1 MKQYTF
7 KNREISWLDFNSR
20 VLQEA
25 EDSSVPLIER
35 IRFIGIFSNNL
46 DEFYKVRYATV
57 KRIALSAK
65 KQKKLYKGLNAIDL
79 LKEITKKTISLQNRS
94 TNALNTII
102 DKLKSQN
109 IFFVDEKTI
118 PKQFINYINEFFVE
132 KIQPQLEIVVL
143 DEKSKFPNLTDT
155 SSFLTIKIISK
166 SLDHKYALIKIPTQ
180 LDRFLVLNETKRKYV
195 ILIDDIIRFHLNE
208 IFEMFSPKTINAHMI
223 KISRDAELDFAY
235 DISKSYLEKIS
246 LSIKN
251 RSTGEPVRFVY
262 DNEIE
267 KETLDFLLDKLNFDN
282 NTDSIIPGGKYHN
295 RRDYMSFPSMNQN
308 KLIYKKLKPLDIQNF
323 DLSKNIFDTL
333 KKRDYLLHT
342 PFHKFTYILRF
353 LSEAS
358 IDPAVKKIS
367 ITIYRLSKLSSVANA
382 LINAAKNGKEV
393 TVQIELQARFDEKAN
408 IKYAKLL
415 EQQGVKLIFGIQNL
429 KVHAKICV
437 IERKTPNGLE
447 KYGFISTG
455 NFNESTAKT
464 YTDFTLFTHNKQILN
479 DMSKVFK
486 FFNANYKNFK
496 YEHLKLSPF
505 DTQSFFTKMI
515 KREIKNAKKGLSA
528 SIKIKLNSLT
538 SYAMVEEL
546 YKASK
551 EGVKIKMI
559 VRGICCLIP
568 ENEKN
573 IEVISVV
580 DRFLE
585 HTRFFIFNNNGKN
598 ETYISSADWMTR
610 NLDNRVEVTCPILN
624 KNIKD
629 EINDIFNIYW
639 SDNVKS
645 RRVNTEIPNQYQVD
659 LKSKK
664 EKRSQMEIYNY
675 YKLKLEKQ
683 GRYR

>member
-1 MKQYTF
+1 MKDYTF
-7 KNREISWLDFNSR
+7 KNRELSWLDFNAR

-25 EDSSVPLIER
+25 EDPNVPLIER

-57 KRIALSAK
+57 KRIALSGK
-65 KQKKLYKGLNAIDL
+65 KQKKLYQGLNAIDL
-79 LKEITKKTISLQNRS
+79 LKEITKKTIELQDRS
-94 TNALNTII
+94 TDALNSII
-102 DKLKSQN
+102 NKLKLEN
-109 IFFVDEKTI
+109 IHFVDEKTI
-118 PKQFINYINEFFVE
+118 PEKFIGLINDFFID

-143 DEKSKFPNLTDT
+143 NKKSKFPNLTDT
-155 SSFLTIKIISK
+155 SSFLTVKIISK
-166 SLDHKYALIKIPTQ
+166 KQEQKYALIKIPTK
-180 LDRFLVLNETKRKYV
+180 LDRFLVLSETNQKYV

-208 IFEMFSPKTINAHMI
+208 IFEIFSPQSIKANMI

-246 LSIKN
+246 LSLKN
-251 RSTGEPVRFVY
+251 RSSGEPVRFVY

-267 KETLDFLLDKLNFDN
+267 KETLDFLLDKLKFDHD
-282 NTDSIIPGGKYHN
+282 TDSIIPGGKYHN
-295 RRDYMSFPSMNQN
+295 RRDYMSFPSMNKN
-308 KLIYKKLKPLDIQNF
+308 NLSYKKFKPLDLKGF

-342 PFHKFTYILRF
+342 PFHKFTYILRL

-358 IDPAVKKIS
+358 IDPSVTKIS

-393 TVQIELQARFDEKAN
+393 VVQIELQARFDEKAN

-415 EQQGVKLIFGIQNL
+415 EEQGVKLIFGIQNL

-437 IERKTPNGLE
+437 IERKSSDGLE
-447 KYGFISTG
+447 KFGFISTG
-455 NFNESTAKT
+455 NFNESTAKI
-464 YTDFTLFTHNKQILN
+464 YTDFTLFTCDKKILN
-479 DMSKVFK
+479 DISKVFK
-486 FFNANYKNFK
+486 FFNANYKKFIFQ
-496 YEHLKLSPF
+496 HLKLSPF
-505 DTQSFFTKMI
+505 DTQSFFTKML
-515 KREIKNAKKGLSA
+515 KREIKNAKKGLPA
-528 SIKIKLNSLT
+528 YVKIKLNSLT

-546 YKASK
+546 YKASR

-559 VRGICCLIP
+559 VRGICCLLP

-573 IEVISVV
+573 IEVRSVV

-585 HTRFFIFNNNGKN
+585 HTRFFIFNNNGEN

-610 NLDNRVEVTCPILN
+610 NLDNRVEVTCPILDP
-624 KNIKD
+624 NIKK
-629 EINDIFNIYW
+629 EINDIFEIYW

-645 RRVNTEIPNQYQVD
+645 RTVNNEIPNQYQINQN
-659 LKSKK
+659 SKK
-664 EKRSQMEIYNY
+664 LIRSQIEINNY
-675 YKLKLEKQ
+675 YKSKLEK
-683 GRYR
+683 

>member
-1 MKQYTF
+1 MKDYTF
-7 KNREISWLDFNSR
+7 KNRELSWLDFNAR

-25 EDSSVPLIER
+25 EDPNVPLIER

-57 KRIALSAK
+57 KRIALSGK
-65 KQKKLYKGLNAIDL
+65 KQKKLYQGLNAIDL
-79 LKEITKKTISLQNRS
+79 LKEITKKTIELQDRS
-94 TNALNTII
+94 TYALNSII
-102 DKLKSQN
+102 NKLKSEN
-109 IFFVDEKTI
+109 IHFVDEKTI
-118 PKQFINYINEFFVE
+118 PEKFIGLINDFFID

-143 DEKSKFPNLTDT
+143 NKKSKFPNLTDT
-155 SSFLTIKIISK
+155 SSFLTVKIISK
-166 SLDHKYALIKIPTQ
+166 KQEQKYALIKIPTK
-180 LDRFLVLNETKRKYV
+180 LDRFLVLSEKNQKYV

-208 IFEMFSPKTINAHMI
+208 IFEIFSPQSIKANMI

-246 LSIKN
+246 LSLKN
-251 RSTGEPVRFVY
+251 RSSGEPVRFVY

-267 KETLDFLLDKLNFDN
+267 KETLDFLLDKLKFDHD
-282 NTDSIIPGGKYHN
+282 TDSIIPGGKYHN
-295 RRDYMSFPSMNQN
+295 RRDYMSFPSMNKN
-308 KLIYKKLKPLDIQNF
+308 NLSYKKFEPLDLKGF

-342 PFHKFTYILRF
+342 PFHKFTYILRL

-358 IDPAVKKIS
+358 IDPSVTKIS

-393 TVQIELQARFDEKAN
+393 VVQIELQARFDEKAN

-415 EQQGVKLIFGIQNL
+415 EEQGVKLIFGIQNL

-437 IERKTPNGLE
+437 IERKSSDGLE
-447 KYGFISTG
+447 KFGFISTG
-455 NFNESTAKT
+455 NFNESTAKI
-464 YTDFTLFTHNKQILN
+464 YTDFTLFTCDKKILN
-479 DMSKVFK
+479 DISKVFK
-486 FFNANYKNFK
+486 FFNANYKKFNFQ
-496 YEHLKLSPF
+496 HLKLSPF
-505 DTQSFFTKMI
+505 DTQSFFTKML
-515 KREIKNAKKGLSA
+515 KREIKNAKKGLPA
-528 SIKIKLNSLT
+528 YVKIKLNSLT

-546 YKASK
+546 YKASR

-559 VRGICCLIP
+559 VRGICCLLP

-573 IEVISVV
+573 IEVRSVV

-610 NLDNRVEVTCPILN
+610 NLDNRVEVTCPILDP
-624 KNIKD
+624 NIKK
-629 EINDIFNIYW
+629 EVNDIFEIYW

-645 RRVNTEIPNQYQVD
+645 RTVNNEIPNQYQINQN
-659 LKSKK
+659 SKK
-664 EKRSQMEIYNY
+664 LIRSQIEINNY
-675 YKLKLEKQ
+675 YKSKLEK
-683 GRYR
+683 

>member
-1 MKQYTF
+1 MKQYKF

-25 EDSSVPLIER
+25 EDSNVPLIER

-102 DKLKSQN
+102 DKLKSEN

-118 PKQFINYINEFFVE
+118 PKQFVNYINEFFVE

-143 DEKSKFPNLTDT
+143 DQKSKFPNLTDS

-166 SLDHKYALIKIPTQ
+166 SFDNKYALIKIPTQ
-180 LDRFLVLNETKRKYV
+180 LDRFLVLNETNFKYV
-195 ILIDDIIRFHLNE
+195 ILIDDIIRYHLNE
-208 IFEMFSPKTINAHMI
+208 IFEIFSPKKINANMI

-262 DNEIE
+262 DDQIK

-308 KLIYKKLKPLDIQNF
+308 KLTYEKLKPLDLYNF
-323 DLSKNIFDTL
+323 DLSKNIFDIL
-333 KKRDYLLHT
+333 KERDYLLHT
-342 PFHKFTYILRF
+342 PFHKFSYILRF

-358 IDPAVKKIS
+358 IDPSVTKIS

-415 EQQGVKLIFGIQNL
+415 EEQGVKLIFGIQNL

-437 IERKTPNGLE
+437 IERKTPKGLE

-455 NFNESTAKT
+455 NFNESTAKI
-464 YTDFTLFTHNKQILN
+464 YTDFTLFTYNKKILN
-479 DMSKVFK
+479 DISKIFK

-496 YEHLKLSPF
+496 YEQLKLSPF

-515 KREIKNAKKGLSA
+515 KREIKNVKKGLPA

-559 VRGICCLIP
+559 IRGICCLIP

-610 NLDNRVEVTCPILN
+610 NLDNRVEVTCPILD
-624 KNIKD
+624 KSIKD

-639 SDNVKS
+639 SDNIKS
-645 RRVNTEIPNQYQVD
+645 RRINTQIPNQYQSNP
-659 LKSKK
+659 KSKK
-664 EKRSQMEIYNY
+664 GIRSQIEIYNY
-675 YKLKLEKQ
+675 YKLKLEK
-683 GRYR
+683 

>member
-1 MKQYTF
+1 MKDYTF
-7 KNREISWLDFNSR
+7 KNRELSWLDFNAR

-25 EDSSVPLIER
+25 EDPNVPLIER

-57 KRIALSAK
+57 KRIALSGK
-65 KQKKLYKGLNAIDL
+65 KQKKLYQGLNAIDL
-79 LKEITKKTISLQNRS
+79 LKEITKKTIELQDRS
-94 TNALNTII
+94 TDALNSII
-102 DKLKSQN
+102 NKLKSEN
-109 IFFVDEKTI
+109 IHFVDEKTI
-118 PKQFINYINEFFVE
+118 PEKFIGLINDFFVD

-143 DEKSKFPNLTDT
+143 NKKSKFPNLTDT
-155 SSFLTIKIISK
+155 SSFLTVKIISK
-166 SLDHKYALIKIPTQ
+166 KQEQKYALIKIPTK
-180 LDRFLVLNETKRKYV
+180 LDRFLVLSEKNQKYV

-208 IFEMFSPKTINAHMI
+208 IFEIFSPQSIKANMI

-246 LSIKN
+246 LSLKN
-251 RSTGEPVRFVY
+251 RSSGEPVRFVY

-267 KETLDFLLDKLNFDN
+267 KETLDFLLDKLKFDHD
-282 NTDSIIPGGKYHN
+282 TDSIIPGGKYHN
-295 RRDYMSFPSMNQN
+295 RRDYMSFPSMNKN
-308 KLIYKKLKPLDIQNF
+308 NLSYKKFEPLDLKGF

-342 PFHKFTYILRF
+342 PFHKFTYILRL

-358 IDPAVKKIS
+358 IDPSVTKIS

-393 TVQIELQARFDEKAN
+393 VVQIELQARFDEKAN

-415 EQQGVKLIFGIQNL
+415 EEQGVKLIFGIQNL

-437 IERKTPNGLE
+437 IERKSSDGLE
-447 KYGFISTG
+447 KFGFISTG
-455 NFNESTAKT
+455 NFNESTAKI
-464 YTDFTLFTHNKQILN
+464 YTDFTLFTCDKKILN
-479 DMSKVFK
+479 DISKVFK
-486 FFNANYKNFK
+486 FFNANYKKFNFQ
-496 YEHLKLSPF
+496 HLKLSPF
-505 DTQSFFTKMI
+505 DTQSFFTKML
-515 KREIKNAKKGLSA
+515 KREIKNAKKGLPA
-528 SIKIKLNSLT
+528 YVKIKLNSLT

-546 YKASK
+546 YKASR

-559 VRGICCLIP
+559 VRGICCLLP

-573 IEVISVV
+573 IEVRSVV

-610 NLDNRVEVTCPILN
+610 NLDNRVEVTCPILDP
-624 KNIKD
+624 NIKK
-629 EINDIFNIYW
+629 EINDIFEIYW

-645 RRVNTEIPNQYQVD
+645 RTVNNEIPNQYQINQN
-659 LKSKK
+659 SKK
-664 EKRSQMEIYNY
+664 LIRSQIEINNY
-675 YKLKLEKQ
+675 YKSKLEK
-683 GRYR
+683 

>member
-1 MKQYTF
+1 MKQYKF
-7 KNREISWLDFNSR
+7 KNREISWLDFNAR

-25 EDSSVPLIER
+25 EDSNVPLIER

-102 DKLKSQN
+102 DKLKSEN

-118 PKQFINYINEFFVE
+118 PKQFVNYINEFFVE

-143 DEKSKFPNLTDT
+143 DEKSKFPNLTDS

-166 SLDHKYALIKIPTQ
+166 SFDNKYALIKIPTQ
-180 LDRFLVLNETKRKYV
+180 LDRFLVLNETNFKYV
-195 ILIDDIIRFHLNE
+195 ILIDDIIRYHLNE
-208 IFEMFSPKTINAHMI
+208 IFEIFSPKKINANMI

-262 DNEIE
+262 DDQIK

-308 KLIYKKLKPLDIQNF
+308 KLTYEKLKPLDLYNF
-323 DLSKNIFDTL
+323 DLSKNIFDIL
-333 KKRDYLLHT
+333 KERDYLLHT
-342 PFHKFTYILRF
+342 PFHKFSYILRF

-358 IDPAVKKIS
+358 IDPSVTKIS

-415 EQQGVKLIFGIQNL
+415 EEQGVKLIFGIQNL

-437 IERKTPNGLE
+437 IERKTPKGLE

-455 NFNESTAKT
+455 NFNESTAKI
-464 YTDFTLFTHNKQILN
+464 YTDFTLFTYNKKILN
-479 DMSKVFK
+479 DISKIFK

-496 YEHLKLSPF
+496 YEQLKLSPF

-515 KREIKNAKKGLSA
+515 KREIKNVKKGLPA

-559 VRGICCLIP
+559 IRGICCLIP

-610 NLDNRVEVTCPILN
+610 NLDNRVEVTCPILD
-624 KNIKD
+624 KSIKD

-639 SDNVKS
+639 SDNIKS
-645 RRVNTEIPNQYQVD
+645 RRINTQIPNQYKSNP
-659 LKSKK
+659 KSKK
-664 EKRSQMEIYNY
+664 GIRSQIEIYNY
-675 YKLKLEKQ
+675 YKLKLEK
-683 GRYR
+683 

>member
-1 MKQYTF
+1 MKDYTF
-7 KNREISWLDFNSR
+7 KNRELSWLDFNAR

-25 EDSSVPLIER
+25 EDPNVPLIER

-57 KRIALSAK
+57 KRIALSGK
-65 KQKKLYKGLNAIDL
+65 KQKKLYQGLNAIDL
-79 LKEITKKTISLQNRS
+79 LKEITKKTIELQDRS
-94 TNALNTII
+94 TYALNSII
-102 DKLKSQN
+102 NKLKSEN
-109 IFFVDEKTI
+109 IHFVDEKTI
-118 PKQFINYINEFFVE
+118 PEKFIGLINDFFTD

-143 DEKSKFPNLTDT
+143 NKKSKFPNLTDT
-155 SSFLTIKIISK
+155 SSFLTVKIISK
-166 SLDHKYALIKIPTQ
+166 KQEQKYALIKIPTK
-180 LDRFLVLNETKRKYV
+180 LDRFLVLSETNQKYV

-208 IFEMFSPKTINAHMI
+208 IFEIFSPQSIKANMI

-246 LSIKN
+246 LSLKN
-251 RSTGEPVRFVY
+251 RSSGEPVRFVY

-267 KETLDFLLDKLNFDN
+267 KETLDFLLDKLKFDHD
-282 NTDSIIPGGKYHN
+282 TDSIIPGGKYHN
-295 RRDYMSFPSMNQN
+295 RRDYMSFPSMNKN
-308 KLIYKKLKPLDIQNF
+308 NLTYKKFEPLDLKGF

-342 PFHKFTYILRF
+342 PFHKFTYILRL

-358 IDPAVKKIS
+358 IDPSVTKIS

-393 TVQIELQARFDEKAN
+393 VVQIELQARFDEKAN

-415 EQQGVKLIFGIQNL
+415 EEQGVKLIFGIQNL

-437 IERKTPNGLE
+437 IERKSSDGLE
-447 KYGFISTG
+447 KFGFISTG
-455 NFNESTAKT
+455 NFNESTAKI
-464 YTDFTLFTHNKQILN
+464 YTDFTLFTCDKKILN
-479 DMSKVFK
+479 DISKVFK
-486 FFNANYKNFK
+486 FFNANYKKFNFQ
-496 YEHLKLSPF
+496 HLKLSPF
-505 DTQSFFTKMI
+505 DTQSFFTKML
-515 KREIKNAKKGLSA
+515 KREIKNAKKGLPA
-528 SIKIKLNSLT
+528 YVKIKLNSLT

-546 YKASK
+546 YKASR

-559 VRGICCLIP
+559 VRGICCLLP

-573 IEVISVV
+573 IEVRSVV

-610 NLDNRVEVTCPILN
+610 NLDNRVEVTCPILDS
-624 KNIKD
+624 NIKK
-629 EINDIFNIYW
+629 EINDIFEIYW

-645 RRVNTEIPNQYQVD
+645 RTVNNEIPNQYQINQN
-659 LKSKK
+659 SKK
-664 EKRSQMEIYNY
+664 LIRSQIEINNY
-675 YKLKLEKQ
+675 YKSKLEK
-683 GRYR
+683 